1 MSDKKKYKTGFF
13 TKVIG
18 KDILPKS
25 LRDKYQFAYDNPTL
39 GMTEED
45 FKKRREKKAKE
56 KRKKAAIQMADTEYK
71 LQKKYSNPSR
81 KPRT

>member
-39 GMTEED
+39 GMTEEEY
-45 FKKRREKKAKE
+45 KKRRTKKQNEKMGD
-56 KRKKAAIQMADTEYK
+56 IEYK
-71 LQKKYSNPSR
+71 FQKKYSNPPR
-81 KPRT
+81 KPKT

>member
-1 MSDKKKYKTGFF
+1 
-13 TKVIG
+13 
-18 KDILPKS
+18 
-25 LRDKYQFAYDNPTL
+25 
-39 GMTEED
+39 MTEED

-81 KPRT
+81 KPRI